1 MRLIYNIYR
10 VCACACLCVCVVV
23 LRSKYNRVRVR
34 CNYYNYL
41 ISQINITL
49 YRAHARMCACC
60 VGAIIT

>member
-23 LRSKYNRVRVR
+23 LRSKYNRMRVR
-34 CNYYNYL
+34 GIYYNNLMLL
-41 ISQINITL
+41 IIITL

>member
-1 MRLIYNIYR
+1 MRLIYIMY
-10 VCACACLCVCVVV
+10 ACACLCLCVVV
-23 LRSKYNRVRVR
+23 LRSKYNRMRVR
-34 CNYYNYL
+34 SIYYCPL